1 MSQLRKRTDRL
12 WSGEASTTQADF
24 HPFAGPRLLEELAPG
39 VAFFKAF
46 VNVTGVKTGDGLVL
60 VDTGSYHP
68 ASHKLSFDAV
78 RRWNGERV
86 HTAVYT
92 HGHVDHAYGLP
103 PFLAEAG
110 DPRRQPPPL
119 VGPANVLPR
128 MQRYLRTPGFHPVT
142 HTRPSGVATQWSA

>member
-1 MSQLRKRTDRL
+1 MSELLKRTDRL
-12 WSGEASTTQADF
+12 WSGAASTTQADF

-46 VNVTGVKTGDGLVL
+46 VNVTAVKTGDGLVL

-68 ASHKLSFDAV
+68 ASHQLSFDAV
-78 RRWNGERV
+78 RHWNGERV

-103 PFLAEAG
+103 PFLAEGVGGEDRTRRLVDAG
-110 DPRRQPPPL
+110 RRFDLAHHRHQARADIL
-119 VGPANVLPR
+119 DRKSVV
-128 MQRYLRTPGFHPVT
+128 
-142 HTRPSGVATQWSA
+142 

>member
-1 MSQLRKRTDRL
+1 MSELLKRSDRL
-12 WSGEASTTQADF
+12 WSGEASTTQAEF

-46 VNVTGVKTGDGLVL
+46 VNVTAVKTAEGLVL

-110 DPRRQPPPL
+110 GRRCPPPPP
-119 VGPANVLPR
+119 VGRGRVSAARPR
-128 MQRYLRTPGFHPVT
+128 
-142 HTRPSGVATQWSA
+142 HTAR